1 MWCSPD
7 VADGWYYQGP
17 NKRGAQYTF
26 SDVAIQTVLTLG
38 MIYHLPLRQA
48 EGFTDS
54 VLVLMGLALRVPD
67 YSTLSRR
74 QADQAVSLSPPPR
87 GPIHLVVDATGLK
100 VYGEGAWKVRQHG
113 VSQRRTWR
121 KLHLGVDEATG
132 QIVAQTLTT
141 AGVDDG
147 SQVEPLLAQVQAP
160 LEAIGGDGAYDQ
172 ARSSMRWPHPSP
184 RSNRLFRRVSM
195 PKSNNMAT
203 QKPSRCPA
211 MRPFE
216 PSAKRADKRGK
227 KPAAIIDDLS
237 SKPTSDAIK
246 RSSATPCAP
255 VPSLTNKPKPGSAVP
270 CSTRCYN
277 SLNPNRT
284 P

>member
-1 MWCSPD
+1 MANLSSCPPAVKSRRRRRGVKEKYRLRNWPAYNAGLKQRGSLTVWCSPD

-26 SDVAIQTVLTLG
+26 SDVAIQPVLTLG

-67 YSTLSRR
+67 YSTL
-74 QADQAVSLSPPPR
+74 
-87 GPIHLVVDATGLK
+87 
-100 VYGEGAWKVRQHG
+100 
-113 VSQRRTWR
+113 
-121 KLHLGVDEATG
+121 
-132 QIVAQTLTT
+132 
-141 AGVDDG
+141 
-147 SQVEPLLAQVQAP
+147 
-160 LEAIGGDGAYDQ
+160 
-172 ARSSMRWPHPSP
+172 
-184 RSNRLFRRVSM
+184 M

-211 MRPFE
+211 MRPSE

-246 RSSATPCAP
+246 RSSATPSGPAP
-255 VPSLTNKPKPGSAVP
+255 YPINKPKPGSAVP
-270 CSTRCYN
+270 CSTGCYN
-277 SLNPNRT
+277 SLNPKRI